1 MSLADLEAEL
11 RTAGFTVAR
20 RTDTNGSLIVE
31 EVGSTD
37 DDPDYDAYH
46 VHVLTAPGHPQSL
59 ARSVY
64 QHLYASTRWSPDPI
78 RPGPA
83 NPPGTDP
90 KSTPHSVLT
99 IPVDDGYFDSV

>member
-1 MSLADLEAEL
+1 MSREDLEDEL
-11 RTAGFTVAR
+11 RTAGFRVER

-46 VHVLTAPGHPQSL
+46 VHVLTAPGHPQPL

-64 QHLYASTRWSPDPI
+64 QHLYNSTRWSPDPI
-78 RPGPA
+78 RSGPP

-90 KSTPHSVLT
+90 KSTPHIVLT
-99 IPVDDGYFDSV
+99 IPVDDYHYPG